1 MQALPSHDSRGTT
14 RNIEH
19 STSEFKSFIASGETR
34 RLLLPDVL
42 IIKSYIYRVRVSDS
56 LPSTSGINTEY
67 SSDRPNA
74 ERRASKGRARRSVR
88 THMSHNQDHDLGTK
102 RKKRQDASFKGFVF
116 AFCLYH
122 VFETN
127 RQTDNRRTE
136 LPLEPPDRCHRPSK
150 LARAHV

>member
-14 RNIEH
+14 RNSEH
-19 STSEFKSFIASGETR
+19 STREFKSFIASSETR
-34 RLLLPDVL
+34 RLVLPDVL

-74 ERRASKGRARRSVR
+74 ERRASLGRARRSVR
-88 THMSHNQDHDLGTK
+88 THMSHNQDHDQAKAECFIQRVCICFL
-102 RKKRQDASFKGFVF
+102 SIP
-116 AFCLYH
+116 C
-122 VFETN
+122 FETN

-136 LPLEPPDRCHRPSK
+136 LPLEPPDRCHHPSK